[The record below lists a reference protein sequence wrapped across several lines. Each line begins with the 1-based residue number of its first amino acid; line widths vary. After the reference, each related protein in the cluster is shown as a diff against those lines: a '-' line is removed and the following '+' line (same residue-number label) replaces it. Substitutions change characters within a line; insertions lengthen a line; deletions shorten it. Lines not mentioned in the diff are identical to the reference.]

1 MIDHEQI
8 TTLDDAAL
16 RSAER
21 RRFLSLVG
29 RSGAAAG
36 GLALLSACGSD
47 SSSST
52 PTPTPSASATASIE
66 AADITILKF
75 ALQLEYLSGQY
86 FSLAATG
93 AGLPASD
100 LTGSGT
106 QGNVTGGALVP
117 FTDPQVAAVAREM
130 ARDDRAHVEYLRS
143 LIGTTPTAQPAI
155 NIDSGTGAFATL
167 MQNAGIA
174 GFNPYA
180 SDVNFLIGALILK
193 DVIATAYKGLVP
205 LIGTPS
211 FIAGAAGV
219 LGTEAYHAGLIRTLL
234 YQKAVANSSILSTVA
249 AISTYRDSLDGSTTL
264 DKGIAGADS
273 TISNIAPVDGNGI
286 TFSRTTG
293 QVLNILF
300 LNKAAV
306 TTGGFYPAGVNG
318 TVNTS
323 AASG

>member
-8 TTLDDAAL
+8 TTSDDAAL
-16 RSAER
+16 HSAGR

-29 RSGAAAG
+29 QSGAAVG

-47 SSSST
+47 SSSSNPT
-52 PTPTPSASATASIE
+52 PTPTATSTASTE

-86 FSLAATG
+86 FSYAATG
-93 AGLPASD
+93 ARLPASD

-106 QGNVTGGALVP
+106 QGTVKGGALVP
-117 FTDPQVAAVAREM
+117 FSDPQVAAVAREM

-143 LIGTTPTAQPAI
+143 LIGGTPTAMPSL
-155 NIDSGTGAFATL
+155 NIDSGSTDAFAAL
-167 MQNAGIA
+167 AGLA
-174 GFNPYA
+174 GVTPFNPYA
-180 SDVNFLIGALILK
+180 SDENFLYGAFILK

-205 LIGTPS
+205 VLGTPG
-211 FIAGAAGV
+211 FITGLAGV

-234 YQKAVANSSILSTVA
+234 YQKGFTVIPGKLSA
-249 AISTYRDSLDGSTTL
+249 ARDSLDGSTTL
-264 DKGIAGADS
+264 DKGIAGADN
-273 TISNIAPVDGNGI
+273 TISNVAPVDGNGI

-300 LNKAAV
+300 LNKASV

-323 AASG
+323 AANG